1 MDSNAV
7 CLHNAT
13 VYAGFSVMKN
23 CAVYI
28 KDGKIADVYNE
39 RRFKQKKFSPQV
51 RIIDLMG
58 ASLLPGFI
66 DTHIHG
72 SGGYS
77 TDDASPEA
85 ILKMSEFLAENGV
98 TSFIPTINASPEPE
112 LMKKNESNFKKRWA
126 KKKAPGFWECIWRGR
141 FSPPNASA
149 DSWPKAYLPS
159 IWII

>member
-58 ASLLPGFI
+58 ASLLPGFV

-77 TDDASPEA
+77 TDDA
-85 ILKMSEFLAENGV
+85 LAGSHFENVRISGG
-98 TSFIPTINASPEPE
+98 
-112 LMKKNESNFKKRWA
+112 KRGNLFHSDHQRLA
-126 KKKAPGFWECIWRGR
+126 
-141 FSPPNASA
+141 
-149 DSWPKAYLPS
+149 
-159 IWII
+159 

>member
-39 RRFKQKKFSPQV
+39 RRFKQKKFSPQA

-77 TDDASPEA
+77 TADASPEA
-85 ILKMSEFLAENGV
+85 IENVRISGGKRGNLFHSDHQRLA
-98 TSFIPTINASPEPE
+98 
-112 LMKKNESNFKKRWA
+112 
-126 KKKAPGFWECIWRGR
+126 
-141 FSPPNASA
+141 
-149 DSWPKAYLPS
+149 
-159 IWII
+159 

>member
-112 LMKKNESNFKKRWA
+112 LMKKM
-126 KKKAPGFWECIWRGR
+126 KAIL
-141 FSPPNASA
+141 
-149 DSWPKAYLPS
+149 KAMGK
-159 IWII
+159 

>member
-58 ASLLPGFI
+58 ACSRGL
-66 DTHIHG
+66 
-72 SGGYS
+72 S
-77 TDDASPEA
+77 
-85 ILKMSEFLAENGV
+85 
-98 TSFIPTINASPEPE
+98 IPTFTAAAAI
-112 LMKKNESNFKKRWA
+112 
-126 KKKAPGFWECIWRGR
+126 
-141 FSPPNASA
+141 PPTT
-149 DSWPKAYLPS
+149 PRRKPF
-159 IWII
+159 

>member
-1 MDSNAV
+1 
-7 CLHNAT
+7 
-13 VYAGFSVMKN
+13 
-23 CAVYI
+23 
-28 KDGKIADVYNE
+28 
-39 RRFKQKKFSPQV
+39 
-51 RIIDLMG
+51 MG

-112 LMKKNESNFKKRWA
+112 LMKKMKAILKAMGKEKGARILGIHLEGPFLSPERIGGQLAEGLSAVDLDYMKRIV
-126 KKKAPGFWECIWRGR
+126 KAGQGK
-141 FSPPNASA
+141 S
-149 DSWPKAYLPS
+149 S
-159 IWII
+159 I

>member
-58 ASLLPGFI
+58 ASLLPGFV

-72 SGGYS
+72 RRRLAGSHFENVRISGGKRGNLFHS
-77 TDDASPEA
+77 DHQR
-85 ILKMSEFLAENGV
+85 LA
-98 TSFIPTINASPEPE
+98 
-112 LMKKNESNFKKRWA
+112 
-126 KKKAPGFWECIWRGR
+126 
-141 FSPPNASA
+141 
-149 DSWPKAYLPS
+149 
-159 IWII
+159 